1 MKKEYRDLIK
11 KIFKEVKKYYGKN
24 LVSFVIFGSVAKET
38 TSPYSDIDLLIIS
51 KNLADGRAKRVLE
64 FIENIEKKVEK
75 DVKKL
80 RKKKISA
87 ELSPIIKKPEEVK
100 TGSFLFLDMIED
112 AIIYYDRNKFF
123 RNYLNALKEKLKR
136 YGAKK
141 VYKKGG
147 YYWVIKENF
156 NIKEGVEI

>member
-51 KNLADGRAKRVLE
+51 KNLPDGRTKRVIE

-75 DVKKL
+75 DIKKL
-80 RKKKISA
+80 RKKEIFT
-87 ELSPIIKKPEEVK
+87 ELSPVIKKPEEVK

-112 AIIYYDRNKFF
+112 AIIYYDRNEFF
-123 RNYLNALKEKLKR
+123 RNYLNTLKEKLKR

-147 YYWVIKENF
+147 YYWVIKEDF
-156 NIKEGVEI
+156 NIKEGIEI

>member
-1 MKKEYRDLIK
+1 MKKEYRELIK

-80 RKKKISA
+80 RKKKIFA

-136 YGAKK
+136 WGAKK